1 MLIFDLLVGVLIAGG
16 LLTILFVGIVQA
28 SRYQGE
34 LEAQRDRLRN
44 PAVDHAG
51 AGADVRPGG
60 EGPVESVDPGVVR
73 ARDGTAWLTVSGVD
87 EQ

>member
-1 MLIFDLLVGVLIAGG
+1 MLIFDLVVGVLIAGG

-44 PAVDHAG
+44 PAVDL
-51 AGADVRPGG
+51 AGADADV
-60 EGPVESVDPGVVR
+60 
-73 ARDGTAWLTVSGVD
+73 
-87 EQ
+87 